1 MTVNLPPDLRS
12 ALGRALAPRSPAGSK
27 LAVLRAEC
35 HSMTLKVLVLD
46 PHAEIYRDRLQMEF
60 PALQFVLAH
69 HAGELP
75 ADLSDVDVLVS
86 FAIELTDEFYQRAK
100 GLKWV
105 QCLATGVDQV
115 LRCPSL
121 KPDTLL
127 TSGRGIHGAPMRET
141 IVFLMMGAAREAR
154 RLADAQKAH
163 LWDRRYWSLF
173 PGKTAVI
180 VGVGVIGIA
189 TAKLLKAFEM
199 YVIGVTRTP
208 RAAEGFDEMMSTD
221 ELKRAARRADFL
233 INILPASKDNLSLFD
248 GAVFA
253 AMKPSAYY
261 ISAGRGQTVDEAAL
275 IEALRARR
283 IAGAGL
289 DVFQTE
295 PLPSDSPFWDL
306 PNAFVLPHLGGYTS
320 EYEELVMPLIVENM
334 RRFLAGR
341 RSEMQNIVAR

>member
-1 MTVNLPPDLRS
+1 MS
-12 ALGRALAPRSPAGSK
+12 
-27 LAVLRAEC
+27 
-35 HSMTLKVLVLD
+35 LKVLVLD
-46 PHAEIYRDRLQMEF
+46 PHAEIYRDRLQNEF
-60 PALQFVLAH
+60 PALQFALAH
-69 HAGELP
+69 HVGELP
-75 ADLSDVDVLVS
+75 SELSDIDVLIS
-86 FAIELTDEFYQRAK
+86 FAVDLTDEFYRRAK
-100 GLKWV
+100 ALKWV

-115 LRCPSL
+115 LRCPSF

-141 IVFLMMGAAREAR
+141 IVFLMMGVAREAR
-154 RLADAQKAH
+154 RLAEAQKAH
-163 LWDRRYWSLF
+163 SWDRRYWSLF
-173 PGKTAVI
+173 TGKTAVI

-199 YVIGVTRTP
+199 HVIGVSRTP
-208 RAAEGFDEMMSTD
+208 RAAEGFDEMMPTD
-221 ELKRAARRADFL
+221 QLKEAASRADFL
-233 INILPASKDNLSLFD
+233 INILPAIKGNLLLFD
-248 GAVFA
+248 RAVFA

-261 ISAGRGQTVDEAAL
+261 IGAGRGQTVDEAAL
-275 IEALRARR
+275 IEVMRDRR

-320 EYEELVMPLIVENM
+320 EYENLIMPLIVENM
-334 RRFLAGR
+334 QLFLADR